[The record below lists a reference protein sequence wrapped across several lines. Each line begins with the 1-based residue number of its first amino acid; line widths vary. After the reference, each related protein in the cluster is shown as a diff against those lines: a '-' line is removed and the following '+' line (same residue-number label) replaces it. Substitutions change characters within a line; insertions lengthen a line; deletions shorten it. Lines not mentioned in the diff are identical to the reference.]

1 MVDPLCPAGMARL
14 HASAFTQSRPWSEV
28 EFASLL
34 TSPLTH
40 AVGDDRCFALIR
52 VIAGEAELLT
62 IATSPDFQRQ
72 GLGRQVMQAW
82 QNLARIHHA
91 TEAFLEVAAD
101 NEAAIALYL
110 ADGFAPCGSRTGYY
124 SRKNATSVDAIV
136 MRKSLP

>member
-1 MVDPLCPAGMARL
+1 MSDRLSPSEMARI
-14 HASAFTQSRPWSEV
+14 HARAFTQSRPWSES

-40 AVGDDRCFALIR
+40 VVGDTRCFALIR

-62 IATSPDFQRQ
+62 IATDPDFQRQ
-72 GLGRQVMQAW
+72 GLGRQAMQAW
-82 QNLARIHHA
+82 QHLARIHSA

-101 NEAAIALYL
+101 NPAAIALYL
-110 ADGFAPCGSRTGYY
+110 AEGFAPCGNRTGYY